1 MRSKT
6 FRPFVAWNALLLK
19 KAKVTKAF
27 SHKPFFFYILLCGK
41 NPVFFAVYGN
51 FFAYFFRGD
60 PMKPLEFVG
69 GCVFLF
75 RQCGVLS
82 LCIAALLCGTFGEN
96 AWAKNAQSVS
106 SPVVAVARASNS
118 TEPEAKV
125 SDAVRAEAQRNFA
138 GTLTYAQMEN
148 VTEAA
153 AVLALFDRVMRELA
167 HHPDVRFAGENDG
180 SASFTPPNLEG
191 LARFL
196 YGTRRVDSQF
206 GRTGT
211 TEHIT
216 VTVEAVQQHDNLRTA
231 IVQGLRQPGLL
242 ERYASAASLQQA
254 QLRVFDEFSTPTA
267 GATSFQVDAELSR
280 AANSLL
286 ATSGYLALLPE
297 FGGFWQF
304 PKKNMEKMKALA
316 EISPGNPLVLSARAE
331 LFMQMDKAREAAEA
345 VDAALMAL
353 PGQPFLHDIK
363 GITALR
369 QHMPA
374 LAAASFGTAIDHAPK
389 NAAYLLHR
397 ASAYLVQGNAPAM
410 CADFRAACAAGDCSG
425 YQWARERGQCLPEEQ
440 GMEGPPALPASAS
453 EESRATLDAPVNAGS
468 EPPEFFSGGLLP
480 ATNSTETGK

>member
-1 MRSKT
+1 M
-6 FRPFVAWNALLLK
+6 
-19 KAKVTKAF
+19 
-27 SHKPFFFYILLCGK
+27 
-41 NPVFFAVYGN
+41 
-51 FFAYFFRGD
+51 
-60 PMKPLEFVG
+60 
-69 GCVFLF
+69 FLF
-75 RQCGVLS
+75 RQWVVLYVV
-82 LCIAALLCGTFGEN
+82 IAVFLYGMCCES
-96 AWAKNAQSVS
+96 AWADNATNLS
-106 SPVVAVARASNS
+106 SPGVAVARTSNS

-125 SDAVRAEAQRNFA
+125 SEAVRAEAQRNFA
-138 GTLTYAQMEN
+138 GNLTYAQIEN

-153 AVLALFDRVMRELA
+153 AVLALFDRVMRDLA

-206 GRTGT
+206 GRTGA
-211 TEHIT
+211 TEYIT

-267 GATSFQVDAELSR
+267 GATPFQAEAELSR

-297 FGGFWQF
+297 FGGFWQY

-331 LFMQMDKAREAAEA
+331 LFMQMEKTREAAEA
-345 VDAALMAL
+345 VDAALMVL

-397 ASAYLVQGNAPAM
+397 ASAYLVQGNAFAM

-425 YQWARERGQCLPEEQ
+425 YQWARERGQCLPDALGAE
-440 GMEGPPALPASAS
+440 ALPAGASFVPSAVEPEQAKASDSPPSGADS
-453 EESRATLDAPVNAGS
+453 EH
-468 EPPEFFSGGLLP
+468 PEFFSGGLLP